1 MILYVQ
7 CDWLHSL
14 TIRTRLGLYV
24 WVKKN
29 IFDCLGSYTLQI
41 TKKLKF
47 RQDIIL
53 MCWVILPFKEKF
65 KLTLILFFI
74 LTQKNELSEA
84 ISFAPLKISSTRIK
98 GQVLL

>member
-47 RQDIIL
+47 IATEIL
-53 MCWVILPFKEKF
+53 
-65 KLTLILFFI
+65 
-74 LTQKNELSEA
+74 
-84 ISFAPLKISSTRIK
+84 
-98 GQVLL
+98 